1 MPHDLEEQEQSLFGY
16 CSVCGGLNRVWR
28 FSEEPVVVNPR
39 RTLVASNSVC
49 KRCLKFLIA
58 ASEED
63 DEAAP

>member
-1 MPHDLEEQEQSLFGY
+1 LPHDLDTPDQSLFGY

-28 FSEEPVVVNPR
+28 FNEEPVVVNPR

-49 KRCLKFLIA
+49 TRCLKFLMA

-63 DEAAP
+63 DAAAP

>member
-1 MPHDLEEQEQSLFGY
+1 
-16 CSVCGGLNRVWR
+16 VCGGLNRVWR

-49 KRCLKFLIA
+49 ARCLKFLMA
-58 ASEED
+58 VAEED